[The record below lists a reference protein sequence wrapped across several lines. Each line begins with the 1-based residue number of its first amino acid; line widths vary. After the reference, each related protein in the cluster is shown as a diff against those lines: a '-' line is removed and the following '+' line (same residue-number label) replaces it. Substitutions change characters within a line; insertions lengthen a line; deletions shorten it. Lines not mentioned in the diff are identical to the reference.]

1 MLDNPMAFIAVLL
14 CYARV
19 QACLIALPG
28 WGERFVPVRVKV
40 GLALALTPLLL
51 EIADLQPLKR
61 IGPGEWLIPI
71 LAALF
76 AAEAVIGLA
85 LGMIV
90 RLASYSLGIAA
101 SAIAATTSLSQLV
114 GGPSEAAPHPV
125 GNLTEIAGFALLM
138 TLGYPIFLVTYLV
151 NGFELIT
158 LAQAPDMEL
167 ITGDIIGLIVR
178 VFGIAMI
185 LASPFVLGSVLY
197 QCLQG
202 IISRV
207 MPSLPVVF
215 IGAPAAIS
223 LALIG
228 LALFI
233 APMLGIWSD
242 FVIDILLAGPAR

>member
-1 MLDNPMAFIAVLL
+1 MIEIPAALVAAFL
-14 CYARV
+14 CYVRI
-19 QACLIALPG
+19 QTCLLALPG

-51 EIADLQPLKR
+51 EVADMHGLRSFDPRALTLVA
-61 IGPGEWLIPI
+61 LITT
-71 LAALF
+71 
-76 AAEAVIGLA
+76 ESVIGLA
-85 LGMIV
+85 LGMVV

-114 GGPSEAAPHPV
+114 GGPSEAAPHPI
-125 GNLTEIAGFALLM
+125 GNLNEIAGFALLM
-138 TLGYPIFLVTYLV
+138 ALGYPIFLVAYLAS
-151 NGFELIT
+151 GFELIA
-158 LAQAPDMEL
+158 LAEMPDM
-167 ITGDIIGLIVR
+167 GLMAWDVLGLVGR
-178 VFGIAMI
+178 VFGVAMI

-202 IISRV
+202 VISRV

-228 LALFI
+228 LAVFI

-242 FVIDILLAGPAR
+242 FVIDTLLAGPAK